1 MKYKYIALY
10 KISGLTPPENRDEQV
25 LTEYADIN
33 AKAILSY
40 DATSHLIELDKIALI
55 GNNMLSGALNP
66 SGNQTYEE
74 LLEIALNEIKEKR
87 EKDLGQG
94 VFLIFE
100 ACGHEENF
108 NFEHTREMQDYIISI
123 ENESPK
129 HKIQKNYQ
137 AIINGI
143 ISSFAIATEQ
153 VYSFRKIKDGTI
165 FLNDNGKP
173 IYSYSIEM
181 HGTLTTSTR
190 LTHEIA
196 SFVKK
201 YGKTLGKH
209 QNLISP
215 ARLLAKSL
223 DYEIDDIQSFLS
235 AWSGLEIFVNKNF
248 NNFEAITFNN
258 LSNHDTTLAPS
269 KFLNRI
275 KSIMKDKY
283 RLVDKFSVISF
294 ELSPDSSEDDI
305 KSFEE
310 IKDIRDKFI
319 HGKDIDISDLPTND
333 TTKLLRKYLKL
344 LIELKL
350 A

>member
-10 KISGLTPPENRDEQV
+10 KISGLMPPENRDEQV
-25 LTEYADIN
+25 LAEYADIN

-40 DATSHLIELDKIALI
+40 DATSHLIELDKMALI

-66 SGNQTYEE
+66 SGNQTNEE

-100 ACGHEENF
+100 ACGHEEDF
-108 NFEHTREMQDYIISI
+108 NLEHTKEKQDYIIAV

-153 VYSFRKIKDGTI
+153 VYSFAKIKDGTI

-173 IYSYSIEM
+173 IYLYSIKM
-181 HGTLTTSTR
+181 HGTVTTSAR
-190 LTHEIA
+190 LTHETV

-223 DYEIDDIQSFLS
+223 DDEIDDIQSFLS

-258 LSNHDTTLAPS
+258 LSNHDTTLTLS

-275 KSIMKDKY
+275 KSVMKDKY

-310 IKDIRDKFI
+310 IKGIRDKFM
-319 HGKDIDISDLPTND
+319 HGNDIDISNLPTND

-344 LIELKL
+344 LIESKL

>member
-1 MKYKYIALY
+1 MKYKYIAVY
-10 KISGLTPPENRDEQV
+10 KINGLTPSEDRAEQV
-25 LTEYADIN
+25 LTEYAEIN
-33 AKAILSY
+33 AKAILSH
-40 DATSHLIELDKIALI
+40 DATSHLIELDKMALI
-55 GNNMLSGALNP
+55 GNNMLSGALNA
-66 SGNQTYEE
+66 SGNQTYDER
-74 LLEIALNEIKEKR
+74 LEIALSEIKGKR

-100 ACGHEENF
+100 ACGHEDNF
-108 NFEHTREMQDYIISI
+108 NFEHTREMQDYIISR

-143 ISSFAIATEQ
+143 ILSFAIATEQ

-165 FLNDNGKP
+165 FINDNGKH

-181 HGTLTTSTR
+181 HGTVTTSTR
-190 LTHEIA
+190 LTHDIA

-223 DYEIDDIQSFLS
+223 DDEIDDIQSFLS

-248 NNFEAITFNN
+248 NNFKDITFNN

-269 KFLNRI
+269 KFFNRI
-275 KSIMKDKY
+275 KNVMEGKY
-283 RLVDKFSVISF
+283 KLIDKFSVISF

-310 IKDIRDKFI
+310 IKDIRDKFM
-319 HGKDIDISDLPTND
+319 HGNDIDISNLPTND

-344 LIELKL
+344 LVESK
-350 A
+350 